1 MYNNLNFIIK
11 RFLRFNY
18 KKWFSSKH
26 QKQYCVI
33 FAHRMV
39 MSNTNIIYTS
49 NIKINININIFCQ
62 NILLMDEC
70 RKTLLPITNDAG
82 NNVFIIML
90 WALGTVN
97 CTSRM
102 KYFSK

>member
-18 KKWFSSKH
+18 KKWFSSKN

-49 NIKINININIFCQ
+49 NIKINIFCKIKNII
-62 NILLMDEC
+62 LMDEC
-70 RKTLLPITNDAG
+70 RKTLLPITDDAG